1 MTVVNFLERPGAPTP
16 TAQVNASSSRS
27 GDGFTGELTLVGSLG
42 SPVTATLAP
51 KTSVPARGRTWRMV
65 IGPLLASA
73 FTWRINGVYHGV
85 GNARRIGLEA
95 SCGLGPR
102 SEIIQ
107 KMPGPS
113 PGPLNNPLP
122 MPPNM

>member
-1 MTVVNFLERPGAPTP
+1 MAVMNFKEDPGAPVP
-16 TAQVNASSSRS
+16 KAQVNARSSWS
-27 GDGFTGELTLVGSLG
+27 GNGFAGALTVLGSLG
-42 SPVTATLAP
+42 RAGTATLLP
-51 KTSVPARGRTWRMV
+51 KAAVPTRGRTWRTV
-65 IGPLLASA
+65 IGPLLSST

-122 MPPNM
+122 MPPNV